1 MRLDD
6 VHSGWLIIP
15 EIRLERERIAAVAS
29 SERTGARPAGRWRR
43 PGRALV
49 AWFGLFGRA
58 LWRAFVKFIWS
69 DDMTHA
75 AAVAYYGLLS
85 LFPFF
90 LLLFS
95 ILGGLTSTED
105 RRTTVINFLLPYF
118 PTKFDF
124 LSAQLDALQQTR
136 YRIGVGGAVAML
148 WAAHGVFSA
157 VSSAVN
163 SAWGVEKPRSFWR
176 HKLFSFLML
185 VAAAIGLLLLLL
197 IGSVFQIVHSTW
209 FSDATWRTPGIAALG
224 TFFLDYGTTILL
236 TVGIGLIFYFVPN
249 TKVRFR
255 DVWPGA
261 FLTGLLW
268 QVALKGFSLYL
279 RDMSRFNLV
288 HGSIAAV
295 VVFLVWVYTSSAILL
310 YGVEFTAAYARLLRE
325 PGDRRP

>member
-1 MRLDD
+1 
-6 VHSGWLIIP
+6 LIIP
-15 EIRLERERIAAVAS
+15 EIRFERERIGAVVPREKKVAP
-29 SERTGARPAGRWRR
+29 RPIGARRGV
-43 PGRALV
+43 RALRD
-49 AWFGLFGRA
+49 WFGLFGRA

-95 ILGGLTSTED
+95 ILGGLTSTEG
-105 RRTTVINFLLPYF
+105 RRTAVINFLLRYF

-124 LSAQLDALQQTR
+124 LSGQLDALRQMR

-163 SAWGVEKPRSFWR
+163 NAWGVEKPRSFWQ
-176 HKLFSFLML
+176 HKLFAFLML
-185 VAAAIGLLLLLL
+185 VAAAIGLLFLLLL
-197 IGSVFQIVHSTW
+197 GSVFQIVHSTW

-261 FLTGLLW
+261 IVTGFLW
-268 QVALKGFSLYL
+268 QVALEGFSFYL

-310 YGVEFTAAYARLLRE
+310 YGVEFTATYARLLRE
-325 PGDRRP
+325 HAGALSPEP

>member
-1 MRLDD
+1 
-6 VHSGWLIIP
+6 
-15 EIRLERERIAAVAS
+15 
-29 SERTGARPAGRWRR
+29 
-43 PGRALV
+43 
-49 AWFGLFGRA
+49 
-58 LWRAFVKFIWS
+58 
-69 DDMTHA
+69 MTHA

-95 ILGGLTSTED
+95 ILGSVTSSEG
-105 RRTTVINFLLPYF
+105 RRTAVINFLLPYF

-124 LSAQLDALQQTR
+124 LSGQLDALQQTR

-163 SAWGVEKPRSFWR
+163 NAWGVEKARGFWH

-185 VAAAIGLLLLLL
+185 VAAATGLLLLLL
-197 IGSVFQIVHSTW
+197 LGSVFQVVYNAW
-209 FSDATWRTPGIAALG
+209 FSDATWQTPGIAELG
-224 TFFLDYGTTILL
+224 TFFLNYGTTILL
-236 TVGIGLIFYFVPN
+236 IVGIGLIFYFVPN

-255 DVWPGA
+255 DAWPGA
-261 FLTGLLW
+261 ILTGLLW
-268 QVALKGFSLYL
+268 RLALEGFSFYL

-310 YGVEFTAAYARLLRE
+310 YGAEFTAAYARLLRE
-325 PGDRRP
+325 PV

>member
-1 MRLDD
+1 
-6 VHSGWLIIP
+6 LIIP

-29 SERTGARPAGRWRR
+29 SERTGARPAGRLRR
-43 PGRALV
+43 PGLVLV
-49 AWFGLFGRA
+49 AWFKVVGLASWRA
-58 LWRAFVKFIWS
+58 LVEFYGG

-90 LLLFS
+90 LLLFA
-95 ILGGLTSTED
+95 ILGALTSSEGG
-105 RRTTVINFLLPYF
+105 RMTVINFLVQYF

-124 LSAQLDALQQTR
+124 LSGQLDALQQMR
-136 YRIGVGGAVAML
+136 YRIGVGGAVALL

-157 VSSAVN
+157 VSTAVN
-163 SAWGVEKPRSFWR
+163 HAWGVEKPRSFLR

-185 VAAAIGLLLLLL
+185 VAAALGLLLLLL
-197 IGSVFQIVHSTW
+197 LGSVFQIVYRTW
-209 FSDATWRTPGIAALG
+209 FSDATWRTPEFAALG
-224 TFFLDYGTTILL
+224 TFFLRYGATLLL
-236 TVGIGLIFYFVPN
+236 TVGIGLIYYFVPN

-261 FLTGLLW
+261 VVTGFLW
-268 QVALKGFSLYL
+268 QVALEGFSFYL

-310 YGVEFTAAYARLLRE
+310 YGAEFTAAYARLLRE
-325 PGDRRP
+325 SARALSPEP

>member
-1 MRLDD
+1 MGLKDQ
-6 VHSGWLIIP
+6 
-15 EIRLERERIAAVAS
+15 AA
-29 SERTGARPAGRWRR
+29 EGLAGRLGRA
-43 PGRALV
+43 GRALGD
-49 AWFGLFGRA
+49 WFALVGRA
-58 LWRAFVKFIWS
+58 LWRAFVEFIWS

-95 ILGGLTSTED
+95 ILGTLTSSEA
-105 RRTTVINFLLPYF
+105 RRAAVVNFLLRYF

-124 LSAQLDALQQTR
+124 LSGQMDALQQMR
-136 YRIGVGGAVAML
+136 VRMGVGGAVALL

-163 SAWGVEKPRSFWR
+163 NAWGVEEPRSFWH

-185 VAAAIGLLLLLL
+185 AAAGIGLLLLLL
-197 IGSVFQIVHSTW
+197 VGSVFQIVHSTW
-209 FSDATWRTPGIAALG
+209 FADATWRTPGIAALG
-224 TFFLDYGTTILL
+224 TFFLDYGATILL

-249 TKVRFR
+249 TRVRFR

-261 FLTGLLW
+261 VVTGMLW
-268 QVALKGFSLYL
+268 QAALAGFSWYL

-288 HGSIAAV
+288 HGSIATV

-310 YGVEFTAAYARLLRE
+310 YGVEFTATYARLLRE
-325 PGDRRP
+325 PQS

>member
-1 MRLDD
+1 MRP
-6 VHSGWLIIP
+6 SG
-15 EIRLERERIAAVAS
+15 RL
-29 SERTGARPAGRWRR
+29 ARAGRAV
-43 PGRALV
+43 GS
-49 AWFGLFGRA
+49 WFAVVGRA
-58 LWRAFVKFIWS
+58 LWRSFVEFVWS

-95 ILGGLTSTED
+95 ILGSLTSSAG
-105 RRTTVINFLLPYF
+105 RRTAVINFLLKYF

-124 LSAQLDALQQTR
+124 LSGQMDALQQM
-136 YRIGVGGAVAML
+136 RIRMGVGGAVALL
-148 WAAHGVFSA
+148 WAAHGVFGA

-163 SAWGVEKPRSFWR
+163 HAWGVETPRSFLR

-185 VAAAIGLLLLLL
+185 VAAAIGLLLLVLF
-197 IGSVFQIVHSTW
+197 GSVFQIVHSTW
-209 FSDATWRTPGIAALG
+209 FSEATWRTPGWAALG
-224 TFFLDYGTTILL
+224 TFFLDYGATILL
-236 TVGIGLIFYFVPN
+236 TVGIGLIYYFVPN

-261 FLTGLLW
+261 VVTGLLW
-268 QVALKGFSLYL
+268 QVALEGFSWYL

-288 HGSIAAV
+288 HGSIATV

-310 YGVEFTAAYARLLRE
+310 YGAEFTAIYARMLRE
-325 PGDRRP
+325 RHGELTAGSW

>member
-1 MRLDD
+1 MASNSQAGTRPTGLLRS
-6 VHSGWLIIP
+6 VPAAVVGW
-15 EIRLERERIAAVAS
+15 IRLV
-29 SERTGARPAGRWRR
+29 
-43 PGRALV
+43 
-49 AWFGLFGRA
+49 GRA
-58 LWRAFVKFIWS
+58 LWRAFVEFLWS

-95 ILGGLTSTED
+95 ILGSLTSTES
-105 RRTTVINFLLPYF
+105 RRTAVINFLLRYF

-124 LSAQLDALQQTR
+124 LSVQLDALRQMR
-136 YRIGVGGAVAML
+136 YRIGAGGAVAML
-148 WAAHGVFSA
+148 WAAHGVFGA

-163 SAWGVEKPRSFWR
+163 SAWGVEKPRSFWH

-197 IGSVFQIVHSTW
+197 FGSVFQIVHSTW
-209 FSDATWRTPGIAALG
+209 FSNATWRTPGIAALG

-261 FLTGLLW
+261 VLTGLLW
-268 QVALKGFSLYL
+268 QLALEGFSFYL

-310 YGVEFTAAYARLLRE
+310 YGVEFTATYARLLRE
-325 PGDRRP
+325 PQS

>member
-1 MRLDD
+1 VGSRDQ
-6 VHSGWLIIP
+6 
-15 EIRLERERIAAVAS
+15 
-29 SERTGARPAGRWRR
+29 TGEGLAGRLGRA
-43 PGRALV
+43 GRALAV
-49 AWFGLFGRA
+49 WFTLVGRA
-58 LWRAFVKFIWS
+58 SWRGLVEFYGG

-95 ILGGLTSTED
+95 ILGSVTSSD
-105 RRTTVINFLLPYF
+105 VRRTAVINFLLRYF

-124 LSAQLDALQQTR
+124 LSGQLDALQQMR
-136 YRIGVGGAVAML
+136 YRIGVGGAVALL
-148 WAAHGVFSA
+148 WAAHGVFGA
-157 VSSAVN
+157 VSTAVN
-163 SAWGVEKPRSFWR
+163 HAWGVEKPRSFLG

-185 VAAAIGLLLLLL
+185 VAAAFGLLLLLL
-197 IGSVFQIVHSTW
+197 LGSVFQIVYSTW
-209 FSDATWRTPGIAALG
+209 FSDATWRAPEFAALG
-224 TFFLDYGTTILL
+224 TFFLQYGATLLL
-236 TVGIGLIFYFVPN
+236 TVGIGLIYYFVPN

-261 FLTGLLW
+261 VVTGFLW
-268 QVALKGFSLYL
+268 QLALEGFSFYL

-310 YGVEFTAAYARLLRE
+310 YGAEFTAAYARLLRE
-325 PGDRRP
+325 PA

>member
-1 MRLDD
+1 
-6 VHSGWLIIP
+6 
-15 EIRLERERIAAVAS
+15 VAS
-29 SERTGARPAGRWRR
+29 SEQAGARPRWGVRGAGEALAAWF
-43 PGRALV
+43 ALV
-49 AWFGLFGRA
+49 GRA
-58 LWRAFVKFIWS
+58 LWRAVVEFVWS

-75 AAVAYYGLLS
+75 AAIAYYGLLS

-95 ILGGLTSTED
+95 ILGSLTSSEG
-105 RRTTVINFLLPYF
+105 RRTAVIHFLLRYF

-124 LSAQLDALQQTR
+124 LSGQLDALRQMR
-136 YRIGVGGAVAML
+136 YRIGVGGAVALL
-148 WAAHGVFSA
+148 WAAHGVFGA
-157 VSSAVN
+157 VSAAVN
-163 SAWGVEKPRSFWR
+163 SAWGVETPRSFWR

-197 IGSVFQIVHSTW
+197 FGSVFQIVHSTW
-209 FSDATWRTPGIAALG
+209 FSDATWRPPVFSALG

-236 TVGIGLIFYFVPN
+236 TAGIGLIFYFVPN

-261 FLTGLLW
+261 IVTGFLW
-268 QVALKGFSLYL
+268 QVALEGFSFYL

-295 VVFLVWVYTSSAILL
+295 VVFLVWVYTSSAVLL
-310 YGVEFTAAYARLLRE
+310 FGVEFTAAYARLLRK
-325 PGDRRP
+325 RHS